1 MIGLRFL
8 SRRSAAPGTSSVAA
22 PPTVTWPDADDRT
35 TLDMTCP
42 NCGSPVPKPL
52 KLTVNF
58 ITPDHP
64 LRHGPVRRCPDCT
77 CLFFEDQNPPDYTE
91 ESMLGRGRTEFYLQQ
106 GAGLSLI
113 CSTLA
118 RVRVPAGARYLDVGC
133 GFGFGLDFARRA
145 KGWTGSG
152 IDPAGLSRLGRKLLG
167 VPIALRY
174 LRENEPQFAGA
185 CDVVMSSETIE
196 HVPSPKAYLRTL
208 RSALRPGGLLILTTP
223 NAAEIEPGRNQAM
236 LVPLLSPGLHLV
248 LQNAASLRRLLEEA
262 GFRFIV
268 ERADST
274 SLVFY
279 ASEHPFALDTDDAAL
294 GRAFR
299 TYLEMRSETLK
310 PGTDLFL
317 GFIGR
322 AMLEAANAADWRA
335 LDRMAARAAVA
346 LRRRFG
352 IELETM
358 TELPGDA
365 ASAPLERLV
374 TLMPLN
380 LASMLYALA
389 IANVSRGR
397 LPRSALGGRFACA
410 AAAADALR
418 RALGELAMEDGL
430 SESLAWSARA
440 EALLCD
446 ATLGTETILPLLAAM
461 PPAPGIDGVALRES
475 FALRTLA
482 FAVNSGHHELGARLA
497 YVIGLEGAAWADP
510 PPGAVLPDAPAARL
524 EALFCLGVLDTAARP
539 PERARA
545 VRRFDA
551 VWRSLAAQDPAAQH
565 PEAQHPAAQD
575 TATAGAVSGL
585 FVEALRG
592 ALQMRGDLDDR
603 PAQLLALDE
612 ASALL
617 ARLPPATLRALR
629 SLVREQERAL
639 KQQLVTLT
647 NAGAYEEGLP
657 LAERLQPL
665 LASPGGFDAYSAT
678 DRDATFALAV
688 IDLLHRG
695 EPARAA
701 EGFARVRE
709 ALATSGD
716 EAPDLLAAATN
727 GEAQAI
733 ETQTREAKTREIQA
747 REGLKSEPVSE
758 TDT

>member
-1 MIGLRFL
+1 MLGLKIPRWRL
-8 SRRSAAPGTSSVAA
+8 AAPAA
-22 PPTVTWPDADDRT
+22 LSIASPPTVTWPEADDRA

-42 NCGSPVPKPL
+42 NCGSETPKPL

-58 ITPDHP
+58 ETPDHP
-64 LRHGPVRRCPDCT
+64 LRHGPVLRCPDCT

-118 RVRVPAGARYLDVGC
+118 RVRAPAGARYLDVGC
-133 GFGFGLDFARRA
+133 GFGFGLDFALRA

-152 IDPAGLSRLGRKLLG
+152 IDPAGLSRLGRKLLR

-174 LRENEPQFAGA
+174 LRENEPKFAGT

-208 RSALRPGGLLILTTP
+208 RSALKPGGLLILTTP

-262 GFRFIV
+262 GFRCIV

-279 ASEHPFALDTDDAAL
+279 ASDYPFTLDTDDAVL

-299 TYLEMRSETLK
+299 TYLEMRAETLK
-310 PGTDLFL
+310 PGSDLFL

-322 AMLEAANAADWRA
+322 AMLEAANAADWKA
-335 LDRMAARAAVA
+335 LDRMEASAGAAVQQ
-346 LRRRFG
+346 RFG
-352 IELETM
+352 IDLAAM

-365 ASAPLERLV
+365 ATASLERLA

-389 IANVSRGR
+389 INAAVRGR
-397 LPRSALGGRFACA
+397 LPRSALAGRFTCA

-430 SESLAWSARA
+430 SESLAWTARA

-446 ATLGTETILPLLAAM
+446 ATAGIETVLPRLAAM
-461 PPAPGIDGVALRES
+461 PAGPGIDGAASRAA
-475 FALRTLA
+475 FAQRCFT
-482 FAVNSGHHELGARLA
+482 FAVNGGHLALGTKLA
-497 YVIGLEGAAWADP
+497 YVIGLEREAWADP
-510 PPGAVLPDAPAARL
+510 SPGTVLPDAPLSQL
-524 EALFCLGVLDTAARP
+524 EALFCLGVLDTAAQP

-545 VRRFDA
+545 VRRFDC
-551 VWRSLAAQDPAAQH
+551 VWHSLAAQD
-565 PEAQHPAAQD
+565 EA
-575 TATAGAVSGL
+575 TGGGATGL
-585 FVEALRG
+585 LVEALRG
-592 ALQMRGDLDDR
+592 SLQMLGNLDDT
-603 PAQLLALDE
+603 PTQLKVLDE
-612 ASALL
+612 ASELL
-617 ARLPPATLRALR
+617 ARLPPTTVRALR
-629 SLVREQERAL
+629 SLVREESRAL
-639 KQQLVTLT
+639 KQQVVTLV
-647 NAGAYEEGLP
+647 NAGAYEEAAS
-657 LAERLQPL
+657 LAEQLRPL
-665 LASPGGFDAYSAT
+665 MESPGGFLPYSAV

-688 IDLLHRG
+688 IDVLHLG
-695 EPARAA
+695 NPARAA
-701 EGFARVRE
+701 AGFARVRE
-709 ALATSGD
+709 ALVTTGD
-716 EAPDLLAAATN
+716 AAPDLLAAATN
-727 GEAQAI
+727 GEAQAL
-733 ETQTREAKTREIQA
+733 EAMRPV
-747 REGLKSEPVSE
+747 PVSE
-758 TDT
+758 PDA